1 VTVPV
6 LRLRGHTGFVSGVC
20 WSPDGK
26 RLISGGQDRLV
37 KVWETATGQELL
49 SLQGHADGVW
59 GVAFS
64 RDGQRL
70 VSAST
75 DGAVKLWEAGPPT
88 PEISHQRNAFGLV
101 ESLYAKLGRKADVL
115 AHLRCDTSLS
125 ELLRREALSR
135 AERYLAPR

>member
-1 VTVPV
+1 
-6 LRLRGHTGFVSGVC
+6 
-20 WSPDGK
+20 
-26 RLISGGQDRLV
+26 V

-59 GVAFS
+59 GVTFS

-75 DGAVKLWEAGPPT
+75 DGAVKLWEAGPPS
-88 PEISHQRNAFGLV
+88 PEVLLQRNAFGLV

-115 AHLRCDTSLS
+115 AHLRRATRLS
-125 ELLRREALSR
+125 EPLQREALSR
-135 AERYLAPR
+135 AERYLVTR